1 MPRPSPGRSRRSALV
16 SEAALFDLLEQALED
31 VLLGN
36 ELETLVDGELALE
49 TFAQFLDAL
58 LEKTRLALELGAGS
72 PSASEVRP

>member
-1 MPRPSPGRSRRSALV
+1 M
-16 SEAALFDLLEQALED
+16 
-31 VLLGN
+31 LLGN

-72 PSASEVRP
+72 PSA